1 MLAKRGKQ
9 NDARAE
15 MRARREVPR
24 LRSMTF
30 TERPVLLET
39 HWTRILHQDLFDAP
53 ARAAAQPARKETRMA
68 PTDTQRHDPDLARS
82 PLGSA
87 MILLGI
93 YIAMYL
99 AVAEVVHVLAP
110 ADASTVAS
118 RADQAAMS
126 SAPTMPAAS
135 GATGSNHA
143 TTD

>member
-1 MLAKRGKQ
+1 M
-9 NDARAE
+9 
-15 MRARREVPR
+15 
-24 LRSMTF
+24 SF
-30 TERPVLLET
+30 TEGPVLLDT

-53 ARAAAQPARKETRMA
+53 ARAVARSPERKETRM
-68 PTDTQRHDPDLARS
+68 TTRQTQPHDPELARS

-110 ADASTVAS
+110 AEASPVAS
-118 RADQAAMS
+118 RAEQAATS
-126 SAPTMPAAS
+126 SAPAMPAAS